1 MQHFVM
7 QQGSCQD
14 QPAAA
19 VDGIVMLPLNGIVM
33 LPLDGI
39 AALPLDGIAESGCQ
53 NRSADSII
61 NDVWAAL
68 PHRLLSIDGGIV

>member
-39 AALPLDGIAESGCQ
+39 TESGCK
-53 NRSADSII
+53 RRAADSII
-61 NDVWAAL
+61 NNVWAAL
-68 PHRLLSIDGGIV
+68 PRRLLSIDGGIV